1 MTTFSMPRGDYR
13 AYPFNMEVGGVAQDM
28 AGMTFVFTL
37 KKNIKD
43 QDTAILFTEEV
54 VIPAGVPVYSAILE
68 ISSVDSNQEPGNY
81 YLEGTSYSDI
91 TKPIT
96 ADPVVFKIT
105 ERLRKTMPVIP

>member
-1 MTTFSMPRGDYR
+1 MTTFSIPRGDYR

-37 KKNIKD
+37 KRHIED
-43 QDTAILFTEEV
+43 PDSEILFTEEV
-54 VIPAGVPVYSAILE
+54 AIPAGSAVYSALLE
-68 ISSVDSNQEPGNY
+68 ITSTDSDQEPGNY

-105 ERLRKTMPVIP
+105 ERLRKVMPA